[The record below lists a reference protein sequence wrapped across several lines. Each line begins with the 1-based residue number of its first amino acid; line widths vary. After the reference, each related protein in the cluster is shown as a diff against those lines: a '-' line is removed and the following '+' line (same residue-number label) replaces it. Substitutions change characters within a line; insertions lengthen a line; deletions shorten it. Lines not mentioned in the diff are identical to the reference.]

1 MPKDI
6 TVPVV
11 SFHFQVP
18 FRLSQRTQIRELLKR
33 LAIKEKTQFESLTYV
48 FCSDDYLLDIN
59 QQYLKHDFYTD
70 IITFDL
76 GSGKGS
82 AVVGEIYISID
93 RVRENAKTIGV
104 TIQHELLRVIFHGA
118 LHLCGYKDKSAN
130 SAALMRKAEDRYL
143 ALFEKCS
150 T

>member
-6 TVPVV
+6 PALII

-18 FRLSQRTQIRELLKR
+18 CRLLQRTQIRQLLKQ
-33 LAIKEKTQFESLTYV
+33 LAAREKTQFESLTYV
-48 FCSDDYLLDIN
+48 FCSDDYLLQIN

-76 GSGKGS
+76 SPGKDS
-82 AVVGEIYISID
+82 PVVGEIYISID
-93 RVRENAKTIGV
+93 RVRENAKSMGIT
-104 TIQHELLRVIFHGA
+104 TQKELLRVIFHGA
-118 LHLCGYKDKSAN
+118 LHLCGYKDKSGEDKT
-130 SAALMRKAEDRYL
+130 LMRKAEDRYL
-143 ALFEKCS
+143 ALFDKRS